1 MDNEKQEITGLN
13 REIIA
18 SALQRHGQTLSDLK
32 SPGFDPDSLW
42 DRVDGDLDLL
52 RDLVA
57 VFAEEL
63 PGMFAGMETA
73 VQVGDA
79 VQLEKSG
86 HKIKGSVLQFSCR
99 SAAKAAQQLEELG
112 RSGTVAGGDGL
123 LSSLRREIVLLMKSL
138 HSMVD
143 HLEKNR
149 TQ

>member
-1 MDNEKQEITGLN
+1 MKGQHCAGQRQNTVPQAFAGRVTLDNEKQEITGLN

-73 VQVGDA
+73 VPVGGA
-79 VQLEKSG
+79 VPIEKSG
-86 HKIKGSVLQFSCR
+86 HKINRSAFPFSCR
-99 SAAKAAQQLEELG
+99 SAAKPCNQLQAFD
-112 RSGTVAGGDGL
+112 R
-123 LSSLRREIVLLMKSL
+123 
-138 HSMVD
+138 
-143 HLEKNR
+143 
-149 TQ
+149 